1 MSIDFTLIFYSI
13 GIPFIYLWLLYGF
26 SQKNLIEKSDLVK
39 AVFLGFISTIFT
51 TYSYAAFPVEWYEL
65 DMFERYFYQVAV
77 REELSKFF
85 AFLLLINFS
94 IKRKLKP
101 IALMYLCG
109 IVGFGFG
116 VQENMIYYHRYGIDT
131 LFSRNFTSLLA
142 HTIFGMFTGYW
153 FALGKSKLKEI
164 NNISLAK
171 YQPYFYTAIGLLS
184 SIAFHGLWNYNL
196 GSSGWAAESIMYL
209 MMVLGLLVIGIYNN
223 NLKNIK

>member
-13 GIPFIYLWLLYGF
+13 GIPFIYLWFLYGF
-26 SQKNLIEKSDLVK
+26 SKKNLFEISDLVK

-51 TYSYAAFPVEWYEL
+51 TYSYAAFPVDWYDL
-65 DMFERYFYQVAV
+65 DVFQQYFYQVAV
-77 REELSKFF
+77 REEVSKFL

-101 IALMYLCG
+101 LALMYLCG

-116 VQENMIYYHRYGIDT
+116 VQENMIYYHRYGIET
-131 LFSRNFTSLLA
+131 LLVRNFSSLLA

-153 FALGKSKLKEI
+153 FALGQSKLKELNI
-164 NNISLAK
+164 NYLK
-171 YQPYFYTAIGLLS
+171 KVQPYFYTTIGLVS
-184 SIAFHGLWNYNL
+184 SIMFHGLWNYNL
-196 GSSGWAAESIMYL
+196 GTSGWAADSIMYL
-209 MMVLGLLVIGIYNN
+209 MMIIGFLIISIYNN